1 MKAKIIRI
9 GNSKGL
15 RIPKSVM
22 DQCNFSEQVELEVDG
37 NNLIIKALPEVEV
50 PRRDWNTAFQQMS
63 KSGDDQL
70 LDEDV
75 FGDDEDF
82 EWE

>member
-37 NNLIIKALPEVEV
+37 NNLIIKALPEVDV

-63 KSGDDQL
+63 KAGDDQPL
-70 LDEDV
+70 
-75 FGDDEDF
+75 DEDF